1 VRYQRHRRVATRIA
15 VITPARDVFDLVIIG
30 GGIAGN
36 ALAAVMARAGKAVLV
51 LERSTVYRDR
61 VRGEGFHAWGVAEAR
76 RLGLQET
83 LLGAGGAYHRRL
95 VPYDETVTPSEAVAA
110 SIALD
115 RVLADVPGTLGVG
128 HPQACEALS
137 VAAAASGARIL
148 RGVEKAT
155 AEAGRVPVVRYS
167 LDGGAHSARCRLVVG
182 ADGRESVV
190 RRQAGMALHATQPR
204 LLMAGMLV
212 DDLKGWP
219 EEHISIGTEGD
230 RVFFIVPQAAGRAR
244 LYLLWSCDQPRRFA
258 GPAGPRAF
266 LDSFRLTCIP
276 ESDGIVQSRPAGPC
290 ATYPMHDTW
299 TDSPIADGLALI
311 GDAAGY
317 SDPHIGQGLSV
328 ALRDVRILSELLIAT
343 EDWSAA
349 ALRPYAEER
358 AERLRRL
365 RFCNAMAT
373 TLRGEFGDEPRAR
386 RRRARALM
394 QAEPELGLWR
404 RATMAGPESVPASAF
419 DKAVYERLC
428 NRPLPAGI

>member
-1 VRYQRHRRVATRIA
+1 MALRHETF
-15 VITPARDVFDLVIIG
+15 DVVVIG

-36 ALAAVMARAGKAVLV
+36 ALAAVLARAGKTVLV
-51 LERSTVYRDR
+51 LERSAVYRDR
-61 VRGEGFHAWGVAEAR
+61 VRGEAFHAWGVAEAR
-76 RLGLQET
+76 RLRLYET
-83 LLGAGGAYHRRL
+83 LLAAGATHHRRF
-95 VPYDETVTPSEAVAA
+95 VPYDETMTPAEAVAA

-115 RVLADVPGTLGVG
+115 RLLPDVPGMLGVG

-137 VAAAASGARIL
+137 VAAAAAGARVL
-148 RGVEKAT
+148 RGVENANP
-155 AEAGRVPVVRYS
+155 EAGHAPVVHYS
-167 LDGGAHSARCRLVVG
+167 LEGAAYSAGCRLVVG

-190 RRQAGMALHATQPR
+190 RRQAGIALHATQPR

-212 DDLKGWP
+212 DHLHDWP
-219 EEHISIGTEGD
+219 EEHITIGTEGD
-230 RVFFIVPQAAGRAR
+230 RVFFIVPQSGGRAR

-266 LDSFRLTCIP
+266 LESFRLTCIP
-276 ESDGIVQSRPAGPC
+276 ESEGFVESRPAGPC
-290 ATYPMHDTW
+290 ATYPMRDTW
-299 TDSPIADGLALI
+299 TDSPITEGLALI

-328 ALRDVRILSELLIAT
+328 ALRDVRILSGLLNAT
-343 EDWSAA
+343 EDWSPA
-349 ALRPYAEER
+349 ALRPYVEER

-373 TLRGEFGDEPRAR
+373 TLRGEFGEGPRER

-428 NRPLPAGI
+428 GGALPPGI